1 MFSFFFNDRK
11 VLTEM
16 MFFRLLV
23 GYRVT
28 IRIC

>member
-1 MFSFFFNDRK
+1 MFSFFNDRK
-11 VLTEM
+11 VHTEM

-23 GYRVT
+23 GYRAT

>member
-1 MFSFFFNDRK
+1 MFSFFNDRK

-16 MFFRLLV
+16 MFFCLLV